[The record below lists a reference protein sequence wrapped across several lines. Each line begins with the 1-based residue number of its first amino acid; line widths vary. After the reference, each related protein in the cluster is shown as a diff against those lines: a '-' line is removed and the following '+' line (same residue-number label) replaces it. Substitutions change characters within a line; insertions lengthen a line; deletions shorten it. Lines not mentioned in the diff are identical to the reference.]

1 MCSSSCSYFQDT
13 SIVWKLCWRCGTVVR
28 VRGELSG
35 WDGVGFVMCCQE
47 DFLHAVLSS
56 WVEMNFDDDVE
67 EESDCCLRKEWG
79 IASHHEGGGG
89 RSRCGRHP
97 GALITGGR
105 GTCREICHSR
115 SFMTLFSLKRLIT
128 LALSDLNVNAFWFMA
143 IGLLFLLQGIFVLT
157 KSLCHRTH

>member
-67 EESDCCLRKEWG
+67 EESDCCLRKSG
-79 IASHHEGGGG
+79 KSG
-89 RSRCGRHP
+89 
-97 GALITGGR
+97 
-105 GTCREICHSR
+105 
-115 SFMTLFSLKRLIT
+115 
-128 LALSDLNVNAFWFMA
+128 
-143 IGLLFLLQGIFVLT
+143 GLLAIMKAAAAEAGVRGL
-157 KSLCHRTH
+157 